1 MARSILGHEF
11 GGFASDALHLSSWQ
25 VAAALA
31 QFAQIALVT
40 HRLGLH
46 EYGRLALVIGVTV
59 LISQFFDLNVGV
71 AATTFG
77 AAKLRTDPTGARS
90 VFQFTYFMDG
100 VTGLTAFVVAVSL
113 AVAIGPRLIGANGTQ
128 LLILYA
134 VVMLCSTLDNS
145 SISILRLLDKFK
157 VFALAATLIEGL
169 RLGLIVVALSLRSS
183 LTAVI
188 VAMLIAAAVGGL
200 LQLVLAAWLF
210 RREVG
215 QTSLFRR
222 TPRVPPGERRA
233 ILKTMWHTNVISYV
247 RLAQVQL
254 PTVVLG
260 AISGATQVGIYK
272 IGTAAASVPAKLM
285 DPGQM
290 ALLPRIARLWAE
302 GRVSEVE
309 KLIRRISYV
318 SAGFTA
324 LGVIL
329 LAGPLARPVLELLG
343 GSETA
348 NKARGVLIISALA
361 LGISAALFW
370 NSAVLFSAGRAR
382 TLSRFYVLTGLT
394 QCLLLVPLA
403 LWFGAVGAALALL
416 GSQILGNALSTREAL
431 KCLREGDRA
440 SGLDLEVHPDAMLSN
455 RE

>member
-1 MARSILGHEF
+1 M
-11 GGFASDALHLSSWQ
+11 
-25 VAAALA
+25 AAALA

-59 LISQFFDLNVGV
+59 LISQFFDVNVGV

-77 AAKLRTDPTGARS
+77 ASKLRTDPAGARS
-90 VFQFTYFMDG
+90 IFQFTYFVDG
-100 VTGLTAFVVAVSL
+100 ITGLAAFVIAVSL
-113 AVAIGPRLIGANGTQ
+113 APVIGPRLIGDNGTE

-134 VVMLCSTLDNS
+134 VVMLSSTLDNS
-145 SISILRLLDKFK
+145 SISILRLLDRFR
-157 VFALAATLIEGL
+157 VFALGATVIEGV
-169 RLGLIVVALSLRSS
+169 RVGLIVLALSVRSS

-188 VAMLIAAAVGGL
+188 VAMLIAAALGGL
-200 LQLVLAAWLF
+200 LQLLLAAWEFKRKVDQTFLF
-210 RREVG
+210 C
-215 QTSLFRR
+215 R
-222 TPRVPPGERRA
+222 TRSVPPGERRA

-272 IGTAAASVPAKLM
+272 IGTAAAAVPAKLM
-285 DPGQM
+285 DPAQM

-302 GRVSEVE
+302 GRVPEVRR
-309 KLIRRISYV
+309 LIRHISYV
-318 SAGFTA
+318 SIGSTA

-329 LAGPLARPVLELLG
+329 LAGPFARPILELLG

-361 LGISAALFW
+361 LGTSAALFW
-370 NSAVLFSAGRAR
+370 NSAVLFSAGRAHI
-382 TLSRFYVLTGLT
+382 LSIFYLATGLT

-403 LWFGAVGAALALL
+403 WWFGAVGAAWALL
-416 GSQILGNALSTREAL
+416 ASQIVGNALSTAGAL
-431 KCLREGDRA
+431 KCLREGDR
-440 SGLDLEVHPDAMLSN
+440 SPRRNLESHTDAMLSR